1 MYSAREPRIF
11 ISLKRIS
18 PRTTPLKN
26 LILAAEF
33 AFYQLKPNK
42 MTLQELTDQ
51 IRTKVTHADN
61 INATVKLVTDKGVIF
76 IDASQSPALV
86 SNEDKQ
92 ADCDLHVSI
101 DNLVKMSTGDLN
113 PMMAVMTGKLKI
125 KGDMGIAMKM
135 GQIMG

>member
-1 MYSAREPRIF
+1 MWCGEPRIF
-11 ISLKRIS
+11 ISLKRVF

-26 LILAAEF
+26 LILAAAF
-33 AFYQLKPNK
+33 AFYQLKPSK

-61 INATVKLVTDKGVIF
+61 INATVKLVTDKGIIF
-76 IDASQSPALV
+76 IDAAQSPALV
-86 SNEDKQ
+86 SNEDKA

-125 KGDMGIAMKM
+125 KGDMGTAMKM